1 MATDTEGVRAAKV
14 WLQNEGYTN
23 VEQINHPVDLC
34 ANKGGRKFWI
44 EVKYTET
51 EEESYFGAATTTEW
65 ECALDNPDTFF
76 FLIAKKP
83 GGVGENSFWDFELI
97 TPEEFIKYSTIVP
110 FKIYFTLPLS
120 RPRSPPNRRSAIQA
134 TEQNLRASIDFL
146 KTLRSN

>member
-44 EVKYTET
+44 EVKYTGK
-51 EEESYFGAATTTEW
+51 EESYFGAATTTEW
-65 ECALDNPDTFF
+65 ECALDNPNTFF

-83 GGVGENSFWDFELI
+83 GGVEENSFWDFELI

-134 TEQNLRASIDFL
+134 TEQNLRASINFL

>member
-51 EEESYFGAATTTEW
+51 KEKSYFGAATTTEW
-65 ECALDNPDTFF
+65 ECALNNPNTFF
-76 FLIAKKP
+76 FLVVRKP
-83 GGVGENSFWDFELI
+83 GGVKENSPWGFELI
-97 TPEEFIKYSTIVP
+97 TPKEFIKYSTIVP
-110 FKIYFTLPLS
+110 LKIYFVWPLS

-134 TEQNLRASIDFL
+134 TKKNLRASIDFF
-146 KTLRSN
+146 KTLGV

>member
-44 EVKYTET
+44 EVKYTEQ
-51 EEESYFGAATTTEW
+51 EESYFGAATTTEW
-65 ECALDNPDTFF
+65 ECALDNPNTFF
-76 FLIAKKP
+76 FLIAKKL
-83 GGVGENSFWDFELI
+83 GGVEENSFWDFELI